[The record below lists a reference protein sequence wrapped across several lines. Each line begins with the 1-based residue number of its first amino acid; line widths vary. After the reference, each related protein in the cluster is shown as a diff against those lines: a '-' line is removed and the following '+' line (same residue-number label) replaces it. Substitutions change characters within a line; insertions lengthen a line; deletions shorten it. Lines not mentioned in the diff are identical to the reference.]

1 MGDERGAVRDG
12 NERRERSGEDHF
24 AGTEGHA
31 EAAKRVRKP
40 CHRIQRRALDGGA
53 DAGRYRFAILLDEQ
67 AGERE
72 IDVTRID
79 FIGTQHIDPARRVVR
94 HGVLDP
100 DVPSGDAAVDDFKA
114 GTRPEEHTYELKS
127 LMRISYAV
135 SCLQKTKYSNI
146 YL

>member
-1 MGDERGAVRDG
+1 MT
-12 NERRERSGEDHF
+12 RRPPRSTRTDTRFPSTTLFRSERSGEDHF

-79 FIGTQHIDPARRVVR
+79 FIGTQHIDRK
-94 HGVLDP
+94 
-100 DVPSGDAAVDDFKA
+100 S
-114 GTRPEEHTYELKS
+114 TRLNSSH
-127 LMRISYAV
+127 
-135 SCLQKTKYSNI
+135 
-146 YL
+146 